1 METSSSTRQHGASLI
16 SLILLAAILA
26 SVGVVGAQL
35 VPTIA
40 EYRLIGKALDKIK
53 AGASTD
59 EMRAMFDKT
68 AQVDDIKSISGK
80 DLEISKNGNI
90 VTIKFAYVKE
100 IHLLGPAYLT
110 MKYSG
115 QTN

>member
-1 METSSSTRQHGASLI
+1 MENSSSARQHGASLI

-26 SVGVVGAQL
+26 SLGAVGAQL
-35 VPTIA
+35 VPTIV
-40 EYRLIGKALDKIK
+40 EYRLIGKAIDKAK
-53 AGASTD
+53 AGATAD

-80 DLEISKNGNI
+80 DLEVSKNGNI
-90 VTIKFAYVKE
+90 VTIKFAYQKE